1 MAETSLIKLRLSS
14 EARQHEEQQDQQRRT
29 GALVLILHHLNTHGF
44 VQAARQLEAESSVSM
59 AKFQVADNMDLL
71 YILQEFETYYQ
82 IKFHRQPKLIRRSLD
97 SGPSSGSS
105 KSSIRSKKAS
115 LSSSS
120 SFSALMSRSAPSLGS
135 GGKPRKLKPLLNLA
149 DEYRRLED
157 ADPVENGKS
166 RGDAPPPARKT
177 KGAGLDDAKADSAL
191 DLQMM
196 GTAVGSKPAPAA
208 ATKMP
213 YTGSSDPFSEHQ
225 SVGFQ
230 RLIKAVPFAPNTE
243 FRELAAI
250 ISRDIY
256 QENPCVRFT
265 DIAGLDTAKSLIREA
280 IVFPMKYPE
289 LFHPPSLLGPWRG
302 LLLYGPPG
310 TGKTLLAKAIA
321 TECGTTFFH
330 VSASSLVSKWRG
342 ESEKL
347 VRVLFELARHHAPST
362 IFMDEVES
370 IMSHRGSENGEH
382 EGSRRM
388 KTELLVQ
395 LDGMTKSHNSDPDK
409 AAAPVFFLAATNLPW
424 DLDIALLRRLEKR
437 ILVNLPTTAA
447 RECMFRAYLPQTTTD
462 AFGNLLVDS
471 DLGYGELAHIT
482 DGYTGAD
489 LKLVSKEALMV
500 PLRQILDAMEELHL
514 DDATARQPLRR
525 APVTDAMVHA
535 ALSKLRPCCS
545 AELLEKYA
553 SWADRFAST

>member
-1 MAETSLIKLRLSS
+1 
-14 EARQHEEQQDQQRRT
+14 
-29 GALVLILHHLNTHGF
+29 
-44 VQAARQLEAESSVSM
+44 M

-71 YILQEFETYYQ
+71 YILQEFETYCQ

-97 SGPSSGSS
+97 SGPSTGSS
-105 KSSIRSKKAS
+105 KSSIRSEKGS

-120 SFSALMSRSAPSLGS
+120 SSSAPLSRSAPSLGS

-157 ADPVENGKS
+157 ADSVENGKS
-166 RGDAPPPARKT
+166 RNDAPPPARKL
-177 KGAGLDDAKADSAL
+177 KGAGLDETKADSAL

-208 ATKMP
+208 TGKATGDP
-213 YTGSSDPFSEHQ
+213 LYPGSSDPFSEHQ

-230 RLIKAVPFAPNTE
+230 RLMKAVPFAPNTE

-256 QENPCVRFT
+256 QENPCVRFS

-395 LDGMTKSHNSDPDK
+395 LDGMTKSHNNDPDK

-437 ILVNLPTTAA
+437 ILVDLPTTAA

-471 DLGYGELAHIT
+471 NLDYGELARIT

-500 PLRQILDAMEELHL
+500 PLRQILDAMEDLHL

-525 APVTDAMVHA
+525 APVTDAMVLA
-535 ALSKLRPCCS
+535 ALGKLRPCCS
-545 AELLEKYA
+545 AELLDKYA